1 MAAITTAGTKSWLFS
16 MTCSLRSRV
25 KEDHSVSN
33 PQDPFS
39 YNPFSYDPLGRVPY
53 DGPPAEPLDYPE
65 PPEPPV
71 NAFATLS
78 VVFAFVFA
86 PAGAILGHLGLAQ
99 IRRTNERGRDRALV
113 GVSLSYAFI
122 ALAVIALV
130 GWATLAAIGSNQTAA
145 PTTATA
151 TSAPPTVAPADLAGL
166 LPGLA
171 DVKKITGDQNLATG
185 KTWDHIASNSREGQ
199 IDRSECWGSISP
211 GTPDAYHVEAVF
223 GYRASEFTD
232 TSDPHNSLQVVAG
245 VAAFRDASAAQK
257 QLTQLL
263 SGWRQCGGSEV
274 KSTLPSGQ
282 TLTFSVGLPT
292 DAGNGITTI
301 EVETKGLRRSVRALA
316 AKTDVVVDLDVSY
329 PASGTAAT
337 DRTKPAVAIANYIL
351 GKIPG

>member
-1 MAAITTAGTKSWLFS
+1 
-16 MTCSLRSRV
+16 
-25 KEDHSVSN
+25 VSS
-33 PQDPFS
+33 PQDPFGHNPFS
-39 YNPFSYDPLGRVPY
+39 AEPFSAEPFSAEPFSYDPLGQVPYQVPY
-53 DGPPAEPLDYPE
+53 DGAPPEPLDYPE
-65 PPEPPV
+65 PPEPGV

-99 IRRTNERGRDRALV
+99 IRRTGERGRDRALL
-113 GVSLSYAFI
+113 GVTLSYAFST
-122 ALAVIALV
+122 LAVIALV
-130 GWATLAAIGSNQTAA
+130 GWAALTAIHSTQTAA
-145 PTTATA
+145 PTIATPA
-151 TSAPPTVAPADLAGL
+151 SPPPTVAPADLAGL

-185 KTWDHIASNSREGQ
+185 KTWDHIASSSREGQ

-232 TSDPHNSLQVVAG
+232 TADSGNSMQIIAG
-245 VAAFRDASAAQK
+245 VAAFRDPPAAQK

-282 TLTFSVGLPT
+282 TLTFSVGIPT
-292 DAGNGITTI
+292 DAGKGITTI

-316 AKTDVVVDLDVSY
+316 AKSNVIIDLDLSY
-329 PASGTAAT
+329 SASGTVAT
-337 DRTKPAVAIANYIL
+337 DRSKPAVAIANYIL